1 MLAHFGKS
9 MPLLFLYI
17 SPGACKRARTSLSMT
32 NNQSFYLDIT
42 SQDETQKRVTIL
54 PEKLSDDNKMVLK
67 QYFGNRLQE
76 VESKEAN
83 EILVR
88 SSPKDLHVLRQKM
101 ANGAIAKKEDDANAQ
116 VVKYC
121 QYPPEVGSIFSTI
134 VSFLN
139 IF

>member
-1 MLAHFGKS
+1 MAHFGKS

-76 VESKEAN
+76 VELKE
-83 EILVR
+83 VSR
-88 SSPKDLHVLRQKM
+88 GGVLFF
-101 ANGAIAKKEDDANAQ
+101 
-116 VVKYC
+116 
-121 QYPPEVGSIFSTI
+121 GS
-134 VSFLN
+134 LRYL
-139 IF
+139 